1 MNLPDRV
8 NLDLRQR
15 ERDNDEAEEYFA
27 MNRDS
32 MIEEE
37 VYRLEK
43 SFDLDDMRAAIASA
57 SAKNLVELFQGL
69 QQYGDQPTANQCL
82 WALRDIRDAWIKQ
95 KATDTIE
102 NQ

>member
-15 ERDNDEAEEYFA
+15 ERNNDDAEEYFA

-43 SFDLDDMRAAIASA
+43 HFSVEDLSESISESSALDRLALFDALKSGEALDSLA
-57 SAKNLVELFQGL
+57 V
-69 QQYGDQPTANQCL
+69 
-82 WALRDIRDAWIKQ
+82 LRDIRDAWIK
-95 KATDTIE
+95 KTAEEIVDGR
-102 NQ
+102 

>member
-8 NLDLRQR
+8 NIDLRQR
-15 ERDNDEAEEYFA
+15 ERDNDDAEEYFA

-43 SFDLDDMRAAIASA
+43 GFSVDDLQLAIS
-57 SAKNLVELFQGL
+57 
-69 QQYGDQPTANQCL
+69 TAHWTDLLML
-82 WALRDIRDAWIKQ
+82 WEAMNKSEDCGPVLRDIRDAWIKR
-95 KATDTIE
+95 KAEEKVE
-102 NQ
+102 NDE

>member
-15 ERDNDEAEEYFA
+15 ERDNDDAEEYFA
-27 MNRDS
+27 INRDS

-43 SFDLDDMRAAIASA
+43 SFDLDDMIAAFNTAPIKLQMALYAALST
-57 SAKNLVELFQGL
+57 SDPFECLTSVE
-69 QQYGDQPTANQCL
+69 
-82 WALRDIRDAWIKQ
+82 DIRDAWIKQ
-95 KATDTIE
+95 KATDIVE
-102 NQ
+102 NA